1 MELKPQDLVVSL
13 KVLTLG
19 KKKWSQRELAQSLG
33 MSLSEV
39 NGAIKRAIGAGLMLG
54 KDSRNEAPRSV
65 PYALREFINHGVRY
79 SFPIEKGA
87 KARGIPTGMIGAQLQ
102 DEFSNSEE
110 SDMPVW
116 PSPNGKVR
124 GIGVKPL
131 YKSIPEIAERE
142 ENKDLYAFLSLV
154 DMIRDGRVRE
164 RNLASQVVSK
174 KLDMASHFV

>member
-19 KKKWSQRELAQSLG
+19 KKKWNQRELAQSLG

-39 NGAIKRAIGAGLMLG
+39 NGALKRAIGAGLMLG
-54 KDSRNEAPRSV
+54 KDSRNETPRPI

-79 SFPIEKGA
+79 SFPIEKGP
-87 KARGIPTGMIGAQLQ
+87 KARGVPSGLIGAQLQ
-102 DEFSNSEE
+102 DEFSNMDE
-110 SDMPVW
+110 SDIPVW

-124 GIGVKPL
+124 GVSIKPL
-131 YKSIPEIAERE
+131 YKSIPEIAEKE
-142 ENKDLYAFLSLV
+142 ENKDLYSLLSLV

-164 RNLASQVVSK
+164 KNLASQLVSK
-174 KLDMASHFV
+174 KLDMASQFV